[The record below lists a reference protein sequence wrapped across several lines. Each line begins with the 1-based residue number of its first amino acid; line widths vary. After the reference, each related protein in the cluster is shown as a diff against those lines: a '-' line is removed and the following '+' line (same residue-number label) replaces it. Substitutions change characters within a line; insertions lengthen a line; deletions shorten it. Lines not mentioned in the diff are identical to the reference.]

1 MSRLLE
7 LRGAQTVKLW
17 LVSVSQLIYHKA
29 ELEDP

>member
-7 LRGAQTVKLW
+7 LRWAQTVKLW
-17 LVSVSQLIYHKA
+17 LISVSQLIYHKA